1 MFVNH
6 PGESFQFL
14 DFFAVYLDLFIKTS
28 ENAGSVVLLQLENL
42 SFYKHRR
49 IEKSPLKGYITEEGV
64 STGKSKNEQYQK
76 FKF

>member
-1 MFVNH
+1 M
-6 PGESFQFL
+6 L
-14 DFFAVYLDLFIKTS
+14 
-28 ENAGSVVLLQLENL
+28 VLWYYCKLENL

-64 STGKSKNEQYQK
+64 SAGKSKNEQYQK